1 MNGSAQNFSFQ
12 LNTVTLRSI
21 AKWLFVLLGI
31 GLLFAAFA
39 VLRSVVTIVIIAL
52 LLAFLL
58 DPVVNF
64 IENRGVSRLLSAILV
79 FALII
84 FLGVLGFKF
93 LAPVVSQEVQQLS
106 AGADTS
112 SGVNLME
119 KLKNKLGDSI
129 PLLSNPAVWE
139 EVEQGV
145 NSLMHK
151 SFSLVVD
158 LLSAIVSIVML
169 AFITF
174 FFIKDG
180 RRMQKAVVSWVPN
193 RYFEMTLII
202 LHKIS
207 MQLGRYLR
215 GQLLVSTIVGSLA
228 ILALYLLGVRYAFF
242 IGAMAGLAN
251 MIPYFGP
258 IVGAVPAIVVA
269 FIDTGSMGAVAA
281 VVVAFAS
288 IQLFENVFIS
298 PFVVAKS
305 VALHP
310 LTIIIAIMIGGQV
323 LGIFGMLLAVPTASI
338 IKVTVQELS
347 WGLKNYRIFS

>member
-1 MNGSAQNFSFQ
+1 M
-12 LNTVTLRSI
+12 RSV
-21 AKWLFVLLGI
+21 AKWLFVALAL
-31 GLLFAAFA
+31 GLLFVAFA
-39 VLRSVVTIVIIAL
+39 ALRSVVTIVIIAL
-52 LLAFLL
+52 FLAFLL
-58 DPVVNF
+58 DPIVNF
-64 IENRGVSRLLSAILV
+64 VENRGVSRLVAAILV
-79 FALII
+79 FALIL
-84 FLGVLGFKF
+84 FSGALGFKV
-93 LAPVVSQEVQQLS
+93 LAPVISKEIQQLS
-106 AGADTS
+106 TGAQASAGGTM
-112 SGVNLME
+112 ME
-119 KLKNKLGDSI
+119 KLQNKIDDSI
-129 PLLSNPAVWE
+129 PLLSNPAVWQKVE
-139 EVEQGV
+139 EGV
-145 NSLMHK
+145 NELMQK
-151 SFSLVVD
+151 SFSMVVD
-158 LLSAIVSIVML
+158 VLSAVVSIVML

-228 ILALYLLGVRYAFF
+228 ILALYLLDVRYAFF

-258 IVGAVPAIVVA
+258 IVGAVPAIVVV
-269 FIDTGSMGAVAA
+269 FIDTGSLGAVAA
-281 VVVAFAS
+281 VAVAFAS

-298 PFVVAKS
+298 PFIVAKS

-338 IKVTVQELS
+338 IKVTVRELS

>member
-58 DPVVNF
+58 DPIVNF

-93 LAPVVSQEVQQLS
+93 LAPVVSQELQQLS
-106 AGADTS
+106 TGADTS
-112 SGVNLME
+112 SGISMME
-119 KLKNKLGDSI
+119 KLKTKLGDSI

-207 MQLGRYLR
+207 TQLGRYLR
-215 GQLLVSTIVGSLA
+215 GQMLVSTIVGSLA
-228 ILALYLLGVRYAFF
+228 ILALYLLDVRYAFF

-269 FIDTGSMGAVAA
+269 FIDTGSLGAVAA

-298 PFVVAKS
+298 PFIVAKS

-310 LTIIIAIMIGGQV
+310 LTIIIAIMIGGQL

-338 IKVTVQELS
+338 IKVTVQELT

>member
-1 MNGSAQNFSFQ
+1 MNNSAQNFSFQ
-12 LNTVTLRSI
+12 LNTVTVRSI

-58 DPVVNF
+58 DPIVNF

-93 LAPVVSQEVQQLS
+93 LAPVVSHELQQLS

-112 SGVNLME
+112 SGLSMME

-158 LLSAIVSIVML
+158 FLSAIVSIVML

-207 MQLGRYLR
+207 TQLGRYLR

-228 ILALYLLGVRYAFF
+228 ILALYLLDVRYAFF

-258 IVGAVPAIVVA
+258 IVGAVPAIIVA

-281 VVVAFAS
+281 VGVAFAS

-298 PFVVAKS
+298 PFIVAKS

-338 IKVTVQELS
+338 LKVTVQELT